1 MFGRMLI
8 RCLQTP
14 AGVAVE
20 KAALLELRKKTGY
33 TFSNCKKALQLSDND
48 VGKAERWLHQQAQ
61 EQGWAKA
68 SQVTGRARGQGLVA
82 VHRDGPFAAMAEVNC
97 ETDFV
102 ARTEDFRAF
111 VDKLVRA
118 CTSHAKRLP
127 PLETGVTRV
136 SLASAEVEKLK
147 VRNGGAVGEAR
158 ALLVGRL
165 GEDVAVRRVLCLR
178 AEAALLAGFCH
189 GDQAPQSYPCFGK
202 YGALVTYRALSEC
215 MLSEEELEQL
225 GRGLCQQ
232 VVGMRPSSVGLLEDF
247 LQEQEKAQ
255 EKAQKDAQKDAQ
267 DNNEDTVSG
276 VLSSDMGEG
285 FLTYRDEGEEKDR
298 EEEEEKEEKR
308 LLFQDYVLDP
318 DMKVGT
324 LVANSQIDIMDFE
337 RFECGEP
344 LD

>member
-1 MFGRMLI
+1 MFGRLLT
-8 RCLQTP
+8 RCLQTS
-14 AGVAVE
+14 AGAPVE
-20 KAALLELRKKTGY
+20 KAALLELRNKTGY

-48 VGKAERWLHQQAQ
+48 VSKAERWLHQQAQ

-68 SQVTGRARGQGLVA
+68 SKVTGRARGQGLVA

-102 ARTEDFRAF
+102 ARTEDFRTF

-118 CTSHAKRLP
+118 CTSHAKKLP
-127 PLETGVTRV
+127 SLETGVTRV
-136 SLASAEVEKLK
+136 SLASAEVEKLR
-147 VRNGGAVGEAR
+147 VRDGGAVGEAR

-178 AEAALLAGFCH
+178 SEAALLAGFCH
-189 GDQAPQSYPCFGK
+189 GDQAPQTYPCFGK
-202 YGALVTYRALSEC
+202 YGALVTYRALGEC

-247 LQEQEKAQ
+247 LREQEEQAKR
-255 EKAQKDAQKDAQ
+255 DAQLDKEA
-267 DNNEDTVSG
+267 E
-276 VLSSDMGEG
+276 
-285 FLTYRDEGEEKDR
+285 EGEEKK
-298 EEEEEKEEKR
+298 EGEEEKEEGEGEEIVSKEEEEKEEKR

-318 DMKVGT
+318 DIKVGT
-324 LVANSQIDIMDFE
+324 LVADNHIDVMDFE